1 MKLSKLIKGMC
12 AIVLILS
19 LVNAASLF
27 WLYVSYQEELKMV
40 DRKFEFKQ
48 LGVELME
55 ASDRLTNEARAYV
68 QFGETAH
75 KDAYLREANTVKTGQ
90 KVMGRLL
97 EMGAP
102 QGELDL
108 IKQVLQASETL
119 GTREEAALR
128 LADEQKFDAARA
140 VLFGEEYEREK
151 QKISDTLLTF
161 ETKMNERS
169 AEEAYV
175 ASRKTANILNWVNVV
190 VGLTLVAAVATGFML
205 NRRITK
211 PLQEVMEA
219 AEKIA
224 AGDLRIEEI
233 HVLHD
238 DEVGVTARAVNTM
251 AASLRQIIRQ
261 ANDTTIQVAASSQ
274 QLLVHAERTSQSTEQ
289 IAAAIQEVAS
299 GAETQMRGAEDSLAS
314 MEEMA
319 EGIKRIAE
327 TTGVVAE
334 ASQITE
340 QEAVHGNESIQ
351 KAVRQMGTIHAETS
365 NVGVVIQQLNQH
377 SQQIGKI
384 VEVITDIASQTNLL
398 SLNAAIEAARAGEH
412 GKGFAVVATEVRKLA
427 EQSQQS
433 AGQIA
438 KLIEHIR
445 TDTARAVQAMEK
457 GSSEVQAGICIV
469 DEAGDAFQK
478 ILSAAQHVADQIADI
493 SSASEEMSAGSV
505 QVTTSVEELTRI
517 ARQSA
522 ASSNNVAA
530 SSQEQ
535 LALIQEITTSMAV
548 LTDVS
553 QDLHDTIGHFKI

>member
-27 WLYVSYQEELKMV
+27 WLYVSYQAELKMV

-48 LGVELME
+48 LGVDLLE

-75 KDAYLREANTVKTGQ
+75 KDAYLEEANTVKTGE
-90 KVMGRLL
+90 KVMGRLIEL
-97 EMGAP
+97 GAP

-108 IKQVLQASETL
+108 IKQVLQAQDTL
-119 GTREEAALR
+119 GSREEAALR
-128 LADEQKFDAARA
+128 LADEQKFDQARA

-151 QKISDTLLTF
+151 QQISDRLLTF

-190 VGLTLVAAVATGFML
+190 VGLTLVAAIVTGIML
-205 NRRITK
+205 HRRITK
-211 PLQEVMEA
+211 PLQEVMET

-224 AGDLRIEEI
+224 AGDLCIEEI

-238 DEVGVTARAVNTM
+238 DEVGVTAKAVNSM

-261 ANDTTIQVAASSQ
+261 ANETTLQVAASSQ

-340 QEAVHGNESIQ
+340 QEALHGNETIQ
-351 KAVRQMGTIHAETS
+351 KVVRQMGTIHNETS
-365 NVGVVIQQLNQH
+365 NVAIVIQQLNEH

-412 GKGFAVVATEVRKLA
+412 GKGFAVVAKEVRKLA

-445 TDTARAVQAMEK
+445 TDTARAVLAMEK
-457 GSSEVQAGICIV
+457 GSSEVQAGIGIV
-469 DEAGDAFQK
+469 DEAGEAFQK
-478 ILSAAQHVADQIADI
+478 ILTAAQHVADQVADI
-493 SSASEEMSAGSV
+493 SSLSEEMSAGSV

-553 QDLHDTIGHFKI
+553 QDLHDTIGQFKI

>member
-190 VGLTLVAAVATGFML
+190 VGLTLVAAVATGYML

>member
-27 WLYVSYQEELKMV
+27 WLYVSYQAELKMV

-90 KVMGRLL
+90 KVMGRLV

-108 IKQVLQASETL
+108 IKQVLQAQETL
-119 GTREEAALR
+119 GTREETALR
-128 LADEQKFDAARA
+128 LADEQKFDGARA
-140 VLFGEEYEREK
+140 ALFGEEYEREK
-151 QKISDTLLTF
+151 QQISDTLLTF

-175 ASRKTANILNWVNVV
+175 ASRKTANILNWINVV
-190 VGLTLVAAVATGFML
+190 VGLTLVAAVATGYML

-233 HVLHD
+233 HVQHD
-238 DEVGVTARAVNTM
+238 DEVGVTAKAVNTM

-351 KAVRQMGTIHAETS
+351 KAVRQMDTIHAETS
-365 NVGVVIQQLNQH
+365 NVGVVIQQLNEH

-469 DEAGDAFQK
+469 DEAGEAFQK
-478 ILSAAQHVADQIADI
+478 ILSAAQHVADQVADI

-505 QVTTSVEELTRI
+505 QVTTTVEELTRI

-553 QDLHDTIGHFKI
+553 QDLHDTIGQFKI